1 MFHSFEKD
9 ITAIALPEL
18 FTWPFHYVPHPLCV
32 AAKEQVEHYL
42 STKTEW
48 AEELQAGKMMGVLV
62 VENKAGEVGFVAA
75 FSGNLA
81 GTNNHPYFVPP
92 VYDMLRPN
100 DFFKREEA
108 EISAINRR
116 ITDLEYSKE
125 WNKTH
130 EKLNNTIELW
140 NKKFAEFKE
149 YYQQRKAERDRLRY
163 DRNYDEQELIR
174 QSQKDNAD
182 LQRLKR
188 AERED
193 KERCYA
199 EINRLQAAL
208 LALEEERHRRSKA
221 LQMALFEQFRLLNAN
236 GEIRNLCEIFAPT
249 KQGVPPAGAAEC
261 AAPKMLQ
268 YAYRNGLKPLA
279 MAEFWQGRSPY
290 GEVRHHGEFY
300 PSCNSRCK
308 PILTFMVEGL
318 SVEPNP
324 LEHIVPAE
332 PEILYEDE
340 ALMAINKPCGMLS
353 VEGKSGVM
361 SVERWYEK
369 RFGKVDHPIIVHR
382 LDQSTSGILLLA
394 KSKEAHKALQEQF
407 IKQTIMKRYTAI
419 LEGEVSEWQGV
430 IDLPMKLDYDNR
442 PRQMISADGK
452 QAITRYQKVNYN
464 PNNNTTRVRFY
475 PQTGRTHQLRLHAA
489 HPDGLGCPI
498 VGDDIY
504 GTSHTADCS
513 AEGRRLC
520 LHADEVTF
528 HHPTTGEQ
536 MALRCKADF

>member
-1 MFHSFEKD
+1 MFHSFERD
-9 ITAIALPEL
+9 ITGIELPTL
-18 FTWPFHYVPHPLCV
+18 FTWPFHYVPHALCV
-32 AAKEQVEHYL
+32 AAKEQVEQYL
-42 STKTEW
+42 STQSEW
-48 AEELQAGKMMGVLV
+48 TEELQAGKMMGVLV

-81 GTNNHPYFVPP
+81 GTNTHPYFVPP
-92 VYDMLRPN
+92 VYDMLRPE

-108 EISAINRR
+108 EISAINRK
-116 ITDLEYSKE
+116 ITELEFSDKYQDA
-125 WNKTH
+125 
-130 EKLNNTIELW
+130 LNRQEQNRQEEARL
-140 NKKFAEFKE
+140 FAEFKV
-149 YYQQRKAERDRLRY
+149 YLQQRKQQRDMLR
-163 DRNYDEQELIR
+163 DSRTGDEEKLKR
-174 QSQKDNAD
+174 ESQRDNAD
-182 LQRLKR
+182 FQRLKR
-188 AERED
+188 TTRG
-193 KERCYA
+193 R
-199 EINRLQAAL
+199 AAKHQEAVNHFKRQI
-208 LALEEERHRRSKA
+208 LALEEERVRRSKA
-221 LQMALFEQFRLLNAN
+221 LQMALFERFRLLNAN
-236 GEIRNLCEIFAPT
+236 GEIRDLCEIFAPT

-268 YAYRNGLKPLA
+268 YAYKNGLKPLA

-308 PILTFMVEGL
+308 PILTYMMQGL
-318 SVEPNP
+318 NVEPNP

-340 ALMAINKPCGMLS
+340 DIMAINKPCGMLS
-353 VEGKSGVM
+353 VEGKSGVI
-361 SVERWYEK
+361 SVERWYEE

-394 KSKEAHKALQEQF
+394 KNKEAHKALQEQF
-407 IKQTIMKRYTAI
+407 IKQTIKKRYTAL
-419 LEGEVSEWQGV
+419 LEGEVSERQGV

-442 PRQMISADGK
+442 PRQMVAPDGK
-452 QAITRYQKVNYN
+452 QAITRYVVIAKSAG
-464 PNNNTTRVRFY
+464 TTRVRFY

-489 HPDGLGCPI
+489 HAEGLGCPI

-536 MALRCKADF
+536 MVIRCKAEF